1 MRCVVKMEVE
11 GEVWGGLVGNGGG
24 GGFTHSFTLLYFTLL
39 YLPFFYTF
47 LLYFSTPLC
56 SALLYSTYINQR
68 GRESG
73 LWKISCAF
81 FLNGGDVEWV
91 WMH

>member
-1 MRCVVKMEVE
+1 MEVR
-11 GEVWGGLVGNGGG
+11 GRSVGGGGGGLVGNGGG

-56 SALLYSTYINQR
+56 SALLYSTYNQPEGKGKR
-68 GRESG
+68 ALGN
-73 LWKISCAF
+73 
-81 FLNGGDVEWV
+81 FL
-91 WMH
+91 MRSF